1 MSIHES
7 SIIHPSS
14 EIDDDVEIGPF
25 CIIGE
30 KVKIKSGSK
39 LLSHVV
45 LKGPTTVGKNN
56 IFYQFLD
63 IHIICAIYTKTLN
76 IYLINKSII
85 IVNIT
90 ELTNS
95 LNSHSCTQSFQEDGL
110 IALDSIVTKF
120 ICIIEAMSAS
130 HQHLLTFSK
139 AEFLV

>member
-45 LKGPTTVGKNN
+45 LKGLSKLHETAILNQ
-56 IFYQFLD
+56 ILFL
-63 IHIICAIYTKTLN
+63 L
-76 IYLINKSII
+76 
-85 IVNIT
+85 
-90 ELTNS
+90 
-95 LNSHSCTQSFQEDGL
+95 F
-110 IALDSIVTKF
+110 
-120 ICIIEAMSAS
+120 
-130 HQHLLTFSK
+130 LL
-139 AEFLV
+139 